1 MSVEDRKAVVRRLA
15 TEVFNQGRLDVLDQL
30 YVPER
35 AVRAG
40 AWIAPFRES
49 FSDLEMEVVDLV
61 AEGDRV
67 VARFACSGTHS
78 GVWLGH
84 PATHRRFRRVPE
96 VYFFGFTENR
106 ISTAW
111 GLEDTQRRLQQLGL
125 APRLG

>member
-1 MSVEDRKAVVRRLA
+1 VSVEDRKAVVRRLV
-15 TEVFNQGRLDVLDQL
+15 TEVFNEGRLEVLDEL
-30 YVPER
+30 CVPER
-35 AVRAG
+35 AGRARV
-40 AWIAPFRES
+40 WIAPFRES
-49 FSDLEMEVVDLV
+49 FSDVQMEIVDLL

-84 PATHRRFRRVPE
+84 PPTHRRFRRVPE

-125 APRLG
+125 APRLR